1 MSENV
6 MKTVRI
12 EKVTVNIGTG
22 EGGERLERAV
32 TLLERVTDGKA
43 VKTKTM
49 KRIPAFGVRPKAIIG
64 TKVTLRGEKAEEFLK
79 KALDA
84 IEFTLKSKS
93 FDNTGNF
100 AFGVREYIDLPGIKY
115 DPKLGIFGMDV
126 CVTLSRPGYR
136 VKMRRLN
143 KAKVGKAH
151 QVTKDEAVAFAK
163 GLGVEIV

>member
-1 MSENV
+1 MSEK
-6 MKTVRI
+6 MREVRLD
-12 EKVTVNIGTG
+12 KVTVNIGAG

-32 TLLERVTDGKA
+32 TLLERLTESKA

-64 TKVTLRGEKAEEFLK
+64 TKVTLRGAKADEFLK

-84 IEFTLKSKS
+84 VEFRIKEKS
-93 FDNTGNF
+93 FDKTGNF
-100 AFGVREYIDLPGIKY
+100 SFGIREYIDLPGIKY
-115 DPKLGIFGMDV
+115 DPKIGIFGMDI

-136 VKMRRLN
+136 VKKRRIRTS
-143 KAKVGKAH
+143 KVGKAH
-151 QVTKDEAVAFAK
+151 QVTKQEAIEFAK